1 MQPPAQAE
9 PTGWFQ
15 PGRYAVDVH
24 KKLSGTHARNW
35 LSEDSRASF
44 VLSLDANGQ
53 ADACR
58 GIRTRSS
65 HSGPG
70 VNSFSSTAHQQGYR
84 GRWELK
90 GEWLHVEL
98 NVDDGRCGRQQ
109 LYENLQPQRWL
120 LRCRKLGAGEHS
132 RYTEPLLACAL
143 DNPQEHQYQE
153 SFAYFVP
160 EVIAGDWLLLAPG
173 DGLRVDWL
181 DDSVPPGA
189 NPSQVALKPA
199 QGRVE
204 DDTWTKP

>member
-1 MQPPAQAE
+1 MQPPAEAAA
-9 PTGWFQ
+9 TVWVR
-15 PGRYAVDVH
+15 PGRYAVDIR
-24 KKLSGTHARNW
+24 KKLSATHARN
-35 LSEDSRASF
+35 LVREDSRASF

-53 ADACR
+53 VDACR

-120 LRCRKLGAGEHS
+120 LRCRKLDSSEHS
-132 RYTEPLLACAL
+132 RYAEPLLACAL
-143 DNPQEHQYQE
+143 DNLREHQYQE

-173 DGLRVDWL
+173 DGLRVDWH
-181 DDSVPPGA
+181 DDSVPPGRTRRR
-189 NPSQVALKPA
+189 SL
-199 QGRVE
+199 
-204 DDTWTKP
+204 